1 MHLIHRQRPAS
12 QRLRVKL
19 VCPFVGSVR
28 WLLAVKKLSFW
39 RLNTTATGTEGKSH
53 HLGPEGWHIRL
64 RRVEVLHGAIA
75 TRMDPRRRIRRLL
88 ARLHH
93 AAFPSQGSSQTP
105 RPPEHLGDP
114 PAVGFCVS
122 RLGVISACGG
132 AVGLLACVVGLTN
145 GSSSTSF
152 GSGGTGTGSGRSR
165 VFRRADGG
173 RVRPVPA
180 ERCKAEGVVNSSCS
194 GRRSDAVIAVV

>member
-19 VCPFVGSVR
+19 VCPFGSVR
-28 WLLAVKKLSFW
+28 WLLAGFCIFKSFW
-39 RLNTTATGTEGKSH
+39 RLNSTATGTEGKSH

-105 RPPEHLGDP
+105 RPPP
-114 PAVGFCVS
+114 PPRA
-122 RLGVISACGG
+122 
-132 AVGLLACVVGLTN
+132 
-145 GSSSTSF
+145 
-152 GSGGTGTGSGRSR
+152 SG
-165 VFRRADGG
+165 
-173 RVRPVPA
+173 
-180 ERCKAEGVVNSSCS
+180 
-194 GRRSDAVIAVV
+194 

>member
-1 MHLIHRQRPAS
+1 MVRLPPA
-12 QRLRVKL
+12 
-19 VCPFVGSVR
+19 
-28 WLLAVKKLSFW
+28 W
-39 RLNTTATGTEGKSH
+39 
-53 HLGPEGWHIRL
+53 I
-64 RRVEVLHGAIA
+64 HGAA
-75 TRMDPRRRIRRLL
+75 SD
-88 ARLHH
+88 
-93 AAFPSQGSSQTP
+93 GSSRACTTP
-105 RPPEHLGDP
+105 RFPHRVRRKPPGPLLLPEHLGDP